1 MKVQFWLL
9 GFATVLLAACAST
22 QGADSDSAEG
32 FIEELPE
39 EVLSIAAPYQDLN
52 AVRIDEENRCYVY
65 RHVGPVET
73 AFLPLRANDGR
84 PICTRPPETLA
95 ES

>member
-9 GFATVLLAACAST
+9 VSTTVLLTACAST
-22 QGADSDSAEG
+22 QGADSNSADG

-39 EVLSIAAPYQDLN
+39 GVLSIAARYQDLN
-52 AVRIDEENRCYVY
+52 AVRIDQQNRCYVY
-65 RHVGPVET
+65 RHIGPVET
-73 AFLPLRANDGR
+73 TYLPLRAVDGR
-84 PICTRPPETLA
+84 PICTRQPDTPT